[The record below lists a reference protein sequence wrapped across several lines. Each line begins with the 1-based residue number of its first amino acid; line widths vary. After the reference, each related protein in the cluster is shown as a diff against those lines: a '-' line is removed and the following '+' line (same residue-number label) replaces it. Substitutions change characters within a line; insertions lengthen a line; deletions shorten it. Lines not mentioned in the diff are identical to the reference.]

1 MHGIER
7 SEPHH
12 QTTTT
17 ASTMDILLRWQVMPS
32 FMAAAHASRASCSN
46 VRLSALRYADFVA
59 DARSPDHAGQRLVFP
74 ATVL

>member
-1 MHGIER
+1 MRGIER

-32 FMAAAHASRASCSN
+32 FVAAAHASRASCSN
-46 VRLSALRYADFVA
+46 VRLSALRYADIVA
-59 DARSPDHAGQRLVFP
+59 ERRLPVNAGQ
-74 ATVL
+74 